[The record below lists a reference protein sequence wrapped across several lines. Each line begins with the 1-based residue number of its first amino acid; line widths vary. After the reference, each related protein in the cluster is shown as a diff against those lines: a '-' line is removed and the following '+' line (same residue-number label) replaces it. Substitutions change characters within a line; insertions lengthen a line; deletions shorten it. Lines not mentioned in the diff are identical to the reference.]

1 VSRVRTKRPRPNI
14 TPTGQIPIRPTYS
27 GRKPGRP
34 SLMTPEVTQR
44 FMAVIRSA
52 NYRSVAAGACGLSI
66 NTVEWWIKRGRGQ
79 IPNVSALPEHVE
91 FVRLLEEAEASA
103 EAMIIGNL
111 AARSRVNTQA
121 GIFLASRRWPQRWP
135 GDTPEELPPPPPPVV
150 TIDQSQTNQNVIVV
164 TEGQFGDLI
173 HQLLASQRTERAAA
187 TPTVIIEERQDDR
200 VRRHDDLDTLRA
212 EAD

>member
-1 VSRVRTKRPRPNI
+1 MSRVRTKRPRPNI
-14 TPTGQIPIRPTYS
+14 TPTGQVPVKPTYS

-44 FMAVIRSA
+44 FMTVIRAA
-52 NYRSVAAGACGLSI
+52 NFRSVAAAVCGLNI
-66 NTVEWWIKRGRGQ
+66 ETVEYWIKRGRGQ
-79 IPNVSALPEHVE
+79 ITNAPAQPEHVE
-91 FVRLLEEAEASA
+91 FVRLLMEAEAAA
-103 EAMIIGNL
+103 EAMVIGNL

-121 GIFLASRRWPQRWP
+121 GIFLASRRWPERWP
-135 GDTPEELPPPPPPVV
+135 GDVPEELPPPPPVV
-150 TIDQSQTNQNVIVV
+150 VIDQSQTNQSVIVV

-173 HQLLASQRTERAAA
+173 HTLLASQRTERAAA
-187 TPTVIIEERQDDR
+187 TPTVIIEERQDDK